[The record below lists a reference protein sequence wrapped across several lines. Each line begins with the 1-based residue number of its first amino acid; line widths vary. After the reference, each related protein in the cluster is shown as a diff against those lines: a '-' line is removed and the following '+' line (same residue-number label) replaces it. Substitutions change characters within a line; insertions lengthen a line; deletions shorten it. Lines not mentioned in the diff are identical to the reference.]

1 MDPVNLKTEQET
13 PIPEQL
19 LTGKETGPSHDVLAP
34 KRKETVLEKP
44 AGTEESLKQAEVIPA
59 PSLETV
65 TKRAPASIVTAPS
78 KDRLEKEIESVL
90 EEDLADMYKSLP
102 LEKQKEFREE
112 GEKTA
117 AAIRVLATHA
127 KKHARKILH
136 LIKRWLRLIPSVNRF
151 FLEQEAKI
159 KTDKIVLVAEEEDR
173 RKEQKIT

>member
-1 MDPVNLKTEQET
+1 MDPVNLKTEQES

-19 LTGKETGPSHDVLAP
+19 LRGKETGPSHEVLAS
-34 KRKETVLEKP
+34 KHKETTLEKSGGP
-44 AGTEESLKQAEVIPA
+44 EESLKQTKAIPT

-65 TKRAPASIVTAPS
+65 TKRVPASATVAPP
-78 KDRLEKEIESVL
+78 KDRLEREIESVL

-102 LEKQKEFREE
+102 AEKQKEFREE

-117 AAIRVLATHA
+117 AAIRVLAIHA
-127 KKHARKILH
+127 KKHASKILH
-136 LIKRWLRLIPSVNRF
+136 LIKRWLRLIPGVNRF

-173 RKEQKIT
+173 RKEQQIT